1 MINSTRR
8 RTHIAAALAF
18 FVFTSAQPAPPS
30 PVAGGFTLVIVPDT
44 QNYTWKRPELYALQ
58 AGWIA
63 ANVQRYNIAH
73 ILHVGDIT
81 THNNVEE
88 WAAARR
94 AQSLYSD
101 LVPAAYAAG
110 NHDLGPNGNT
120 EGRGSLFA
128 DYISFADYGRR
139 AGFGG
144 VYDREPD
151 RTENSFH
158 FFDGG
163 GRQWL
168 ILVLEFAPR
177 DDVVRW
183 ANEIVTAHPDRSVIL
198 LTHAYLAADGTR
210 FDGKKQAHAPASYPL
225 ANSPEGFNDGEALWQ
240 KLVSRHPNF
249 VLVISGHVGIAGYLE
264 SRGINGNA
272 VHQLVVDYQD
282 IENGGNAWLRLLQF
296 LPDGKTVRVRDYTP
310 LLDQTSTA
318 RKCAFEFELD
328 PPTWVAEFSLSDEP
342 GG

>member
-1 MINSTRR
+1 MSGSTWQRMGM
-8 RTHIAAALAF
+8 HITAALAL
-18 FVFTSAQPAPPS
+18 FVFAFAQAAPPAP
-30 PVAGGFTLVIVPDT
+30 VEGGFTLVVVPDT

-63 ANVQRYNIAH
+63 ANVRRYNIAH
-73 ILHVGDIT
+73 VLHVGDIT
-81 THNNVEE
+81 QHNNMEE
-88 WAAARR
+88 WSAARR

-110 NHDLGPNGNT
+110 NHDFGPNGNT
-120 EGRGSLFA
+120 ETRGSLFA
-128 DYISFADYGRR
+128 DYISFADYRR
-139 AGFGG
+139 RPGFGG

-151 RTENSFH
+151 RTENSYH
-158 FFDGG
+158 LFDGG

-183 ANEIVTAHPDRSVIL
+183 ANDIVTRHPRLGVIL

-210 FDGKKQAHAPASYPL
+210 FDGKKQSHGPAFYPL
-225 ANSPEGFNDGEALWQ
+225 AGSSDGSNDGEALWQ

-249 VLVISGHVGIAGYLE
+249 ALVISGHVGVAAYLE
-264 SRGINGNA
+264 SKGVNGNS

-310 LLDQTSTA
+310 LLDQTSKS
-318 RKCAFEFELD
+318 RECAFEFVLD
-328 PPTWVAEFSLSDEP
+328 PASFD
-342 GG
+342 GQ

>member
-1 MINSTRR
+1 MRGIAMSNSIRR
-8 RTHIAAALAF
+8 RTRSAAALALL
-18 FVFTSAQPAPPS
+18 VFASAQSAPPAP
-30 PVAGGFTLVIVPDT
+30 AEGGFTLVVVPDT

-63 ANVQRYNIAH
+63 ANVQRYNIAQV
-73 ILHVGDIT
+73 LHVGDIT
-81 THNNVEE
+81 QHNTMEE

-110 NHDLGPNGNT
+110 NHDLGPNGNS
-120 EGRGSLFA
+120 EARGSLFA
-128 DYISFADYGRR
+128 DYISLVDYRR
-139 AGFGG
+139 RPGFGG

-151 RTENSFH
+151 RTENSYH
-158 FFDGG
+158 LFDGG

-168 ILVLEFAPR
+168 LLVLEFAPR

-183 ANEIVTAHPDRSVIL
+183 ANDVVTSHPNRSVIL

-210 FDGKKQAHAPASYPL
+210 FDGRKRPDGPAFYPL
-225 ANSPEGFNDGEALWQ
+225 ANSPEGSNDGEALWQ
-240 KLVSRHPNF
+240 KLVSRHANF
-249 VLVISGHVGIAGYLE
+249 ALVISGHVGIAGYLK
-264 SRGINGNA
+264 SKGLNGNT

-282 IENGGNAWLRLLQF
+282 IANGGNAWLRLLQF

-310 LLDQTSTA
+310 LLDQTS
-318 RKCAFEFELD
+318 RSRECAFEFVLD
-328 PPTWVAEFSLSDEP
+328 PPST
-342 GG
+342 

>member
-1 MINSTRR
+1 MSSSTRCR
-8 RTHIAAALAF
+8 IRIAAALAF
-18 FVFTSAQPAPPS
+18 IVCASAQSAPPAP
-30 PVAGGFTLVIVPDT
+30 AEGGFTLVVVPDT
-44 QNYTWKRPELYALQ
+44 QKYTWKRPELYALQ

-63 ANVQRYNIAH
+63 ANIQRYNIAYV
-73 ILHVGDIT
+73 LHVGDIT
-81 THNNVEE
+81 QHNNEEE

-120 EGRGSLFA
+120 EARGSHFA
-128 DYISFADYGRR
+128 DYISLDDYRR
-139 AGFGG
+139 RPGFGG

-151 RTENSFH
+151 RTENSYHLFEA
-158 FFDGG
+158 G

-168 ILVLEFAPR
+168 VLALEFAPR

-183 ANEIVTAHPDRSVIL
+183 ANDIVAAYPRRSVIL

-210 FDGKKQAHAPASYPL
+210 FDGKKQSDGPAVYPL
-225 ANSPEGFNDGEALWQ
+225 ANSPEGSNDGEALWQ
-240 KLVSRHPNF
+240 KLVSRHANF
-249 VLVISGHVGIAGYLE
+249 ALVISGHVGIAGYLK
-264 SRGINGNA
+264 SKGINGNT

-282 IENGGNAWLRLLQF
+282 IANGGNAWLRLLQF

-310 LLDQTSTA
+310 LLDETS
-318 RKCAFEFELD
+318 RSRECAFEFALD
-328 PPTWVAEFSLSDEP
+328 PPSS
-342 GG
+342 

>member
-1 MINSTRR
+1 MRGIPMSSSIRR
-8 RTHIAAALAF
+8 RAQGTAALAF
-18 FVFTSAQPAPPS
+18 FLFATAQSAPPAP
-30 PVAGGFTLVIVPDT
+30 AEGGFTLVVVPDT
-44 QNYTWKRPELYALQ
+44 QKYTWKRPELYALQ

-73 ILHVGDIT
+73 VLHVGDIT
-81 THNNVEE
+81 QHNNEKE

-101 LVPAAYAAG
+101 MVPAAYAVG

-120 EGRGSLFA
+120 EARGSLFA
-128 DYISFADYGRR
+128 DYISVADYRR
-139 AGFGG
+139 LAGFGG

-151 RTENSFH
+151 RTENSYH
-158 FFDGG
+158 FFEGG

-183 ANEIVTAHPDRSVIL
+183 ANDVVIGHPRRSVIL

-210 FDGKKQAHAPASYPL
+210 FDGKKQSDGPASYPL
-225 ANSPEGFNDGEALWQ
+225 ANSPEGSNDGEALWQ
-240 KLVSRHPNF
+240 KLVSRHANF
-249 VLVISGHVGIAGYLE
+249 ALVVSGHVGIAGYLK
-264 SRGINGNA
+264 SKGLNGNA

-282 IENGGNAWLRLLQF
+282 IANGGNAWLRLLQF

-310 LLDQTSTA
+310 LLDQTSKS
-318 RKCAFEFELD
+318 RECAFEFVLD
-328 PPTWVAEFSLSDEP
+328 PPVS
-342 GG
+342 